1 MKFPFGKKAET
12 APVPAPK
19 TSAKVVVAA
28 TKPPETLDGRKRII
42 TGLIFIAASF
52 LGAIFL
58 FYLTVNAQSAKES
71 ELRDMKQDLV
81 LARTEKDL
89 VSTKAQQLEMEVG
102 RVIDLDKV
110 VSASQKIHGAD
121 EATRKQGSMWINR
134 KTQICMVTLGAL
146 NGVSKGSR
154 LEVYDGED
162 KFATVKIVSSL
173 DVVSYVEPID
183 KELKDFKKDY
193 YAVKTE

>member
-19 TSAKVVVAA
+19 TAAKVAVASP
-28 TKPPETLDGRKRII
+28 KPPETLDGRKRII

-154 LEVYDGED
+154 LEV
-162 KFATVKIVSSL
+162 
-173 DVVSYVEPID
+173 
-183 KELKDFKKDY
+183 
-193 YAVKTE
+193 

>member
-1 MKFPFGKKAET
+1 MKFPFGKKVET
-12 APVPAPK
+12 APAPAPKIAAKPAVTAPK
-19 TSAKVVVAA
+19 TS
-28 TKPPETLDGRKRII
+28 ETLDGRKRII
-42 TGLIFIAASF
+42 TGLIFIASSF

-58 FYLTVNAQSAKES
+58 FYLTVNAQSAKDS

-162 KFATVKIVSSL
+162 KLATVKIVSSL

-193 YAVKTE
+193 YAVKME